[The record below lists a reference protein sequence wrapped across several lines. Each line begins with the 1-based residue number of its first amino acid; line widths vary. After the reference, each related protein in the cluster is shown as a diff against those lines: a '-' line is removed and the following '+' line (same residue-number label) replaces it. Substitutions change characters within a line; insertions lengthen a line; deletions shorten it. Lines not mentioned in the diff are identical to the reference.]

1 VPATL
6 AKQLCTEDLSYILMR
21 ILATAALITVLGTA
35 QAQTETDSTLRTMN
49 KVQLSNTYLEE
60 VNRVTLK
67 LIDTA
72 WGDRSGTVPDTK
84 YTQGKFK
91 KVVAKQAAYTET
103 LKAQL
108 LELVP
113 YADTDQLI
121 NAIIYLRKL

>member
-1 VPATL
+1 
-6 AKQLCTEDLSYILMR
+6 MR

-49 KVQLSNTYLEE
+49 KVQLADTYLQE

-67 LIDTA
+67 LVDTA
-72 WGDRSGTVPDTK
+72 WGERAGTVPDTK

-91 KVVAKQAAYTET
+91 KVASKQVVYTET